1 MRKGVYRSNEGE
13 WAKVRTNHKLTVN
26 DLELVVE
33 ERLEEEA
40 EVRFEEE
47 EVEAEG

>member
-1 MRKGVYRSNEGE
+1 MVEGI
-13 WAKVRTNHKLTVN
+13 KNHKLTVN

>member
-1 MRKGVYRSNEGE
+1 MYRSNEGE
-13 WAKVRTNHKLTVN
+13 WTKVRMNHKLTAN

-47 EVEAEG
+47 AEAEG

>member
-1 MRKGVYRSNEGE
+1 M
-13 WAKVRTNHKLTVN
+13 N

-47 EVEAEG
+47 AEAEDDNAKRKKLIVVQV